1 MAALLTMAHGSL
13 AAQDRDAGALVERLA
28 AMTAVSGYEQA
39 LTDTLLRLLPGSRKD
54 RAGNVLLTVGDGE
67 PKRLIACG
75 VDEPGYVIGNVRDDG
90 WLTLR
95 RVVGT
100 GDPLFDQQLE
110 GQRVTVFGRSGS
122 VPGVVAV
129 KSTHLTRG
137 RGGSDEPFSVD
148 GAYVDVGASN
158 SSDIDKLGI
167 ANLSP
172 VALTKQP
179 HRYGTDLLAAPSVGR
194 RAACAA
200 LLRAALKAKPTGRTL
215 IAFTVEG
222 LLSGRGLASLGQT
235 AGPFARTIVVGA
247 IAGAPRE
254 QPVRNDTTLAGP
266 RFGPATHWD
275 LPVRYAGTPV
285 ETVSL
290 EDVAS
295 LSLRLRA
302 ELEKKP

>member
-1 MAALLTMAHGSL
+1 MAALLIMTRGSL
-13 AAQDRDAGALVERLA
+13 AAQDRDAGPLVERLA

-75 VDEPGYVIGNVRDDG
+75 VDEPGYVIGNIRDDG

-100 GDPLFDQQLE
+100 GDAMFDQQLE
-110 GQRVTVFGRSGS
+110 GQRVTVFGRSGA

-137 RGGSDEPFSVD
+137 RGGSDEPFGVD
-148 GAYVDVGASN
+148 GAYVDVGAT
-158 SSDIDKLGI
+158 SSADIDKLGI
-167 ANLSP
+167 VNLSP

-179 HRYGTDLLAAPSVGR
+179 HRYGTDLMAAPSIGR

-200 LLRAALKAKPTGRTL
+200 LIRAALRAKPAGRT
-215 IAFTVEG
+215 
-222 LLSGRGLASLGQT
+222 R
-235 AGPFARTIVVGA
+235 
-247 IAGAPRE
+247 PR
-254 QPVRNDTTLAGP
+254 A
-266 RFGPATHWD
+266 
-275 LPVRYAGTPV
+275 
-285 ETVSL
+285 
-290 EDVAS
+290 
-295 LSLRLRA
+295 
-302 ELEKKP
+302 